1 MMTKGFKGSIDKIY
15 SINYNKNMSL
25 SLENRRLFFRLAVV
39 LYLFSMLKPGFFAQK
54 RQIQDS
60 ENGIGGGNFN
70 NEDISLTLAYLSDA
84 SYEMAPPETAALEP
98 DSLSKTRILFYDMHT
113 VTSGENISTLAINMG
128 LNQGTIISVNKIT
141 NTRLLQIGKVLKI
154 PNQDGILHAVR
165 SGDTLSSIAEKY
177 KAETEAIKT
186 ANELFSDKI
195 RTGTDLFIPG
205 AKLDWVSL
213 QEINGDLFIWPLNGA
228 ITSPYGYRK
237 DPFTGNRV
245 QFHTGLDIRGS
256 TGTPV
261 RAAMSGRVSQTG
273 YDAVF
278 GNYVIISH
286 HSGYRTL
293 YGHLSVIRTR
303 NGAYVSTGERIGD
316 VGSTGLSTGPHLH
329 FMVYK
334 NGVTVNPRSLIK

>member
-1 MMTKGFKGSIDKIY
+1 
-15 SINYNKNMSL
+15 MSL
-25 SLENRRLFFRLAVV
+25 SLDNRRIIFRLAVV
-39 LYLFSMLKPGFFAQK
+39 LYLFSLFKPGFFAQK
-54 RQIQDS
+54 QRIPDS
-60 ENGIGGGNFN
+60 ENGIGGGSINGGNIN
-70 NEDISLTLAYLSDA
+70 NEDISMTLA
-84 SYEMAPPETAALEP
+84 SYELAPPETAALEP
-98 DSLSKTRILFYDMHT
+98 EALSKTRILLYDTHT
-113 VTSGENISTLAINMG
+113 VTSGENISTLAVNMG
-128 LNQGTIISVNKIT
+128 LNQGTIISVNKIS

-177 KAETEAIKT
+177 KAQPEEIKT

-213 QEINGDLFIWPLNGA
+213 QEINGDLFIWPINGA

-237 DPFTGNRV
+237 DPFNGNRV
-245 QFHTGLDIRGS
+245 QFHSGLDIRGS
-256 TGTPV
+256 MGTPV
-261 RAAMSGRVSQTG
+261 RAAMSGRVSNTG
-273 YDAVF
+273 YDAVY

-303 NGAYVSTGERIGD
+303 SGAYVGTGERIGD